1 MATRRPVSAVSDV
14 PNIMRTDSCRGRVA
28 CSTPIAD
35 CRLQQTLAQH
45 IDAGFDDIL
54 DAEAGRRIERTR
66 AVDGAF
72 VGIRARYEVGD
83 VLSIIRGVFAP
94 VPPSLTHPD
103 REPLERRIVIDG
115 VELCYFEW
123 GHADVA
129 TAPTVLLVHATG
141 FHGRCWDR
149 VVDALPPDRHVIS
162 LDQRGHGRS
171 AKVPPFNWASFGAD
185 LTGFVAALN
194 LTRIVGVGHS
204 LGGHV
209 VVQATAAEQR
219 RFERL
224 VLVDPVIMDPALY
237 ASMKDAMG
245 TQRPQDHP
253 TSRRKNIWQS
263 WQEMFE
269 RLQGRG
275 SFAVWRRDVLEDYCR
290 HGVLPNPDGPGF
302 VLACPPLV
310 EAAIYTGA
318 SGRDIHDLFGT
329 IDVPVI
335 VLRAEKR
342 TRFEAM
348 DFLASPTWEG
358 LADQFTQGRD
368 VYLPHLTHFIPMQD
382 PELVARYIEGRDG

>member
-1 MATRRPVSAVSDV
+1 M
-14 PNIMRTDSCRGRVA
+14 
-28 CSTPIAD
+28 
-35 CRLQQTLAQH
+35 
-45 IDAGFDDIL
+45 
-54 DAEAGRRIERTR
+54 
-66 AVDGAF
+66 
-72 VGIRARYEVGD
+72 
-83 VLSIIRGVFAP
+83 LSILRGVFAP

-103 REPLERRIVIDG
+103 REPLERRVVING

-123 GHADVA
+123 GHANVA
-129 TAPTVLLVHATG
+129 TEPSVLLVHATG
-141 FHGRCWDR
+141 FHGRAWDR
-149 VVDALPPDRHVIS
+149 VVEALPADRHVIS

-185 LTGFVAALN
+185 LTGFVTALN

-209 VVQATAAEQR
+209 VVQAAAAERR

-245 TQRPQDHP
+245 TLRPQDHP
-253 TSRRKNIWQS
+253 TSRRNNVWQS

-310 EAAIYTGA
+310 EAAIYTG
-318 SGRDIHDLFGT
+318 SGGRDIHDLFGA
-329 IDVPVI
+329 IDVPVV
-335 VLRAEKR
+335 VLRGEKR
-342 TRFEAM
+342 ARAEAM
-348 DFLASPTWEG
+348 DFLASPTWAD
-358 LADQFTQGRD
+358 LADQFPQGRD

-382 PELVARYIEGRDG
+382 PELVARFIEGGDA